1 MESTKPIYKISKELD
16 IDTNKII
23 MACKTLGIN
32 AKGSTKRLNSEE
44 IDSIINYFNTGK
56 NVSSETIEV
65 GNNKSKKVNKK
76 VEIKQE
82 TKNLEK
88 KYFPNRLIG

>member
-1 MESTKPIYKISKELD
+1 MEPKKPIYKISKEFD

-23 MACKTLGIN
+23 LACKTLGIN

-44 IDSIINYFNTGK
+44 IESIINYFNTGK

-76 VEIKQE
+76 VEIKKE
-82 TKNLEK
+82 TKNLKK